1 MRALNLSGCACGYVV
16 YFKLRYMS
24 PNLTAWCIQI
34 NKHMCICCSQ
44 SRYCMTGYPGHV
56 SDEIPNLTWCKDGEG
71 EEEREGER
79 VHCWC

>member
-1 MRALNLSGCACGYVV
+1 MRALVV
-16 YFKLRYMS
+16 LMVMWYTSIHVTKPDCLVHS
-24 PNLTAWCIQI
+24 
-34 NKHMCICCSQ
+34 NKQTHVHILFPKHGRVFYS
-44 SRYCMTGYPGHV
+44 GHV